1 MKTHKHITS
10 LALLAAGI
18 VSVAAQETNILK
30 LYTALEVEFPTQIGK
45 LYTLQGSSDLTTWT
59 DVGQAIYGHGRT
71 VDKIFSTKTLSNI
84 TFAMYRLK
92 VDDATTNG
100 YAPWKQHGRWIA
112 MGDDSNTNVIRF
124 DDDSHGHNTYGEASE
139 NFEYKY
145 SRTGENEA
153 EIERHYSADRE
164 DRVTIS
170 YTGPG
175 EGTWV
180 REEFRNGGLERRHM
194 GRFHSS
200 TNDPG
205 TTPPPVVVPPPQP
218 GAAPATLTASRLH
231 ILAGELPVELKFL
244 SATNGYEEVAESRHG
259 THLPEVP
266 FTYEYTVLSSNT
278 ASLNLT
284 FPTNTFDGDRNE
296 YDLTYTDGASGTFT
310 RRIIRAGAV
319 ASTDTGIFGPDHTEI
334 EADDDHGGHG
344 TEPGDDNGTGVE
356 PGDDNGTGIEP
367 GDDSIGGSGSSGG
380 GGETDSGGG
389 RHGGSDDGA
398 IHG

>member
-1 MKTHKHITS
+1 MKTHKRITS

-18 VSVAAQETNILK
+18 FSVTAQDANILK

-59 DVGQAIYGHGRT
+59 DVGQPIYGHGRT
-71 VDKIFSTKTLSNI
+71 VDKIFSTKTISNI
-84 TFAMYRLK
+84 NYATYRLK
-92 VDDATTNG
+92 VDDAPTNG
-100 YAPWKQHGRWIA
+100 FAPWKQHGRWIA
-112 MGDDSNTNVIRF
+112 ADDGSTTNVIRF
-124 DDDSHGHNTYGEASE
+124 DDDSHGHNSYGEAAE
-139 NFEYKY
+139 NFDYKY

-153 EIERHYSADRE
+153 EIERHYSAERE

-205 TTPPPVVVPPPQP
+205 TTPPPVVIPTPQP
-218 GAAPATLTASRLH
+218 PTPPTALAASKLH
-231 ILAGELPVELKFL
+231 ILAGELPIELKFL
-244 SATNGYEEVAESRHG
+244 TATNGYEEVGESRHG

-284 FPTNTFDGDRNE
+284 FATNSFDGDRNE
-296 YDLTYTDGASGTFT
+296 YDLTFTDGASGTFT
-310 RRIIRAGAV
+310 RRIIRSGVVTA
-319 ASTDTGIFGPDHTEI
+319 TDTGLFGPDHTEI
-334 EADDDHGGHG
+334 EAGDDHGGHG

-356 PGDDNGTGIEP
+356 PGDDKGTCVEP
-367 GDDSIGGSGSSGG
+367 GDDTSGGGGGG
-380 GGETDSGGG
+380 GGETESGGG
-389 RHGGSDDGA
+389 HNGGGDDGA
-398 IHG
+398 ALG